1 MRYNGD
7 RGCGGEEAAKVGQL
21 MVADEDD
28 GGDEVMWD
36 DDGDKGGVVRRR
48 RRCGGED
55 GVEMTCGGWWPEV
68 GQRLAGFREE
78 MRGGG

>member
-1 MRYNGD
+1 MRYSGD

-28 GGDEVMWD
+28 GGDERMTN
-36 DDGDKGGVVRRR
+36 GDKKGGRVRRR

-68 GQRLAGFREE
+68 GRRLARFREE
-78 MRGGG
+78 RRGGG